1 MAKEEAFSALI
12 REHQGLLYKVA
23 SIYTNTKQDQEDLFQ
38 EIVYQLWKYFDSFRN
53 ESKITTW
60 MYRVGM
66 NTAITYLKKSKRKEI
81 HAVPISEVVVGS
93 SEVLDE
99 VYEERLKQLYHHIR
113 HLNALEKGLML
124 LLLEGKS
131 YKEMAEITGLSGS
144 NIGTKISR
152 IKSKLRNNMTK
163 P

>member
-1 MAKEEAFSALI
+1 MAKEIAFSKLI
-12 REHQGLLYKVA
+12 REHQGLIYKVA

-66 NTAITYLKKSKRKEI
+66 NTAITYLKKSKRKNLNSI
-81 HAVPISEVVVGS
+81 PISEAIIGS
-93 SEVLDE
+93 SEVSDE
-99 VYEERLKQLYHHIR
+99 VYEERLKQLYQHIQ
-113 HLNALEKGLML
+113 HLNSLEKGLML

-131 YKEMAEITGLSGS
+131 YKEMAEITGLSDS

-152 IKSKLRNNMTK
+152 IKSKLRTNMTK
-163 P
+163 S

>member
-1 MAKEEAFSALI
+1 MAKEIAFSKLI
-12 REHQGLLYKVA
+12 REHQGLIYKVA

-66 NTAITYLKKSKRKEI
+66 NTAITYLKKSKRKNLNSI
-81 HAVPISEVVVGS
+81 PISEAIIGS
-93 SEVLDE
+93 SEVSDE
-99 VYEERLKQLYHHIR
+99 VYEERLKQLYRHIQ
-113 HLNALEKGLML
+113 HLNSLEKGLML

-131 YKEMAEITGLSGS
+131 YKEMAEITGLSDS

-152 IKSKLRNNMTK
+152 IKSKLRTNMTK
-163 P
+163 L